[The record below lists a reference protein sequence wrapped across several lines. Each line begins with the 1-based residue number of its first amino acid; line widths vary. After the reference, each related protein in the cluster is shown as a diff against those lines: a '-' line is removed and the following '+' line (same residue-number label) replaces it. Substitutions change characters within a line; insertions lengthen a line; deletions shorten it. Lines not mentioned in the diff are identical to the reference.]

1 MITINVM
8 WDNEAC
14 VWIAYCDEIG
24 LVTEAGSY
32 DALME
37 RIRVMA
43 PEMAHENHKTIS
55 QYLIVTQ
62 DRQWA
67 IA

>member
-1 MITINVM
+1 MIKINVM

-24 LVTEAGSY
+24 LAIEAGSY

-37 RIRVMA
+37 RIRRIA
-43 PEMAHENHKTIS
+43 PEMAQENHKNIS
-55 QYLIVTQ
+55 MYRVVTQ
-62 DRQWA
+62 DQQC
-67 IA
+67 II